1 MATAVAPT
9 RQSDSK
15 RSTYKKRWAGF
26 AKKVPR
32 WRHGHVGRGNRL
44 LRPAGLQEQKDIR
57 QRHRSIVP
65 VASTSDI
72 GPVERAPGRRATA
85 MVEDGI
91 CAVFCRTVPR
101 WRGLSRMDRLQNAV
115 PVAKGPGFLQLSVQ
129 LQGVLQPKVPSQ
141 KALHRMKKWGA
152 ETVLAFL
159 RPLLRRNQYCNEGC
173 KKSATSLYRFALQLF
188 MQPYSRAKNNK
199 ENAKSINTKT
209 RGTQKIG

>member
-1 MATAVAPT
+1 MTTAVVPT

-32 WRHGHVGRGNRL
+32 WHHGHVGRGNRL
-44 LRPAGLQEQKDIR
+44 LRPAGLQEQKDTR

-65 VASTSDI
+65 VASISEI

-101 WRGLSRMDRLQNAV
+101 WRGLSRRSSESR
-115 PVAKGPGFLQLSVQ
+115 VAKSVPGCNGIGFF
-129 LQGVLQPKVPSQ
+129 
-141 KALHRMKKWGA
+141 ATFRA
-152 ETVLAFL
+152 TV
-159 RPLLRRNQYCNEGC
+159 
-173 KKSATSLYRFALQLF
+173 TRFATRNTVEKGPCTTRARVVRRRFWGSLRSF
-188 MQPYSRAKNNK
+188 YVGISIATWVAKN
-199 ENAKSINTKT
+199 AHHACAHDD
-209 RGTQKIG
+209 